1 METNR
6 FEFCEIDSSESF
18 SQLAQVMGGNKMDN
32 SIVVSPPYGKG
43 SISKVDFEKGLHMRA
58 WEFNLFQPLILHR
71 KPGTGP
77 SPGRS
82 FSFVYVLS
90 PGSVEVSIPNSPGVH
105 TARGPLTVFVISNI
119 VDISFSV
126 LQGMETRAVDIT
138 MSEDWMKK
146 QFRDASQLF
155 GSFLEK
161 MEKGDIPGFYVEPGS
176 GLNYRTVTELH
187 FNSFSGSKGTLYL
200 KARTMTLI
208 SDLLNHMLGTES
220 KDPGEGNVL
229 HHDKLLMV
237 EKMLEDHYEKDLP
250 SIEFI
255 ARQTALSESTLKRH
269 FKLMFGKSIY
279 ECYLEKKM
287 EYAKKLLLEKPV
299 TVKEV
304 AYRLGYEKT
313 SNFIHIFK
321 KFHSYS
327 PGYLKKNGALQAN

>member
-6 FEFCEIDSSESF
+6 FEFCEIDSTESF
-18 SQLAQVMGGNKMDN
+18 SQLAQAMRGNKMGN
-32 SIVVSPPYGKG
+32 FIEVSPPYGKG
-43 SISKVDFEKGLHMRA
+43 SVSKVDFEEGLHMRA
-58 WEFNLFQPLILHR
+58 WTINLPQPLILHR
-71 KPGTGP
+71 KPETGP
-77 SPGRS
+77 APGRS
-82 FSFVYVLS
+82 FSFVYILS
-90 PGSVEVSIPNSPGVH
+90 QGSVEVTIPTSQKVH
-105 TARGPLTVFVISNI
+105 KALGPLTILVISNI

-126 LQGMETRAVDIT
+126 LPGMETMAVDIT
-138 MSEDWMKK
+138 MSEGWMKK

-161 MEKGDIPGFYVEPGS
+161 METGDTPGFYIEPGS
-176 GLNYRTVTELH
+176 LLDYRTVTELH
-187 FNSFSGSKGTLYL
+187 SHTFSGSKGTLYL

-208 SDLLNHMLGTES
+208 SDLLNHLLGTES

-255 ARQTALSESTLKRH
+255 AKQTALSESTLKRH

-321 KFHSYS
+321 KFHSCS